1 MLRKSGS
8 FDLLDHQ
15 ATRAPETVFSTTI
28 GEAGCSA
35 TNQILADVA
44 DILSLVESG
53 STNSQVVL

>member
-15 ATRAPETVFSTTI
+15 ATRPPETVFSTTI

-35 TNQILADVA
+35 TNQTIAAVA
-44 DILSLVESG
+44 DIPSLGESG
-53 STNSQVVL
+53 STNNQVVL